1 MAAGMKPVIPPRAPS
16 GNSPGCA
23 LWSCDDAS
31 AVDVYR
37 DDETVALLLGRP
49 WLLEE
54 APHAAPVTAGTL
66 ARLFPTEGVPL
77 LSRLGGAF
85 ALCLVR
91 PQRGEVLLAI
101 DRFAVENF
109 FYVLNGPDLAWGTRL
124 AQLADH
130 PLVNHRITPQA
141 IFEYLYFHCVPG
153 PGTIHAG
160 VQRLLP
166 GHYLHHREGQTT
178 VRAHW
183 VPHYRV
189 LDSAAEIPEPSAL
202 PGIIEAAVARHERE
216 GPQACF
222 LSGGLDSSAVTGLA
236 AKRHPGEVTAFTI
249 GFQAPGYDEMEYARI
264 VARHFNVRHV
274 DYYVTPDDIVD
285 SLPQL
290 VNAFDGPFGNA
301 SAVPTYFCARLA
313 REHGFSSMLAGD
325 GGDELFGGNS
335 RYATQLLFE
344 YYQRLPELLRTQL
357 LEPLGSGL
365 PAWAR
370 RGVLGKAASYVRQAA
385 VPLPDRLMTWNLLNW
400 ISPESFLDA
409 DFLATLDQGLP
420 LRRLREMY
428 DPSQDIAMVD
438 KLLHLDLRLTL
449 ADSDLPKVKR
459 MCAHAGIDVD
469 FPLLDSAVFDY
480 AAGLPAG
487 AKVSRETLRPAF
499 RTAFANFLPAATLG
513 KSKQG
518 FGLPFGLWLR
528 EDPGLREFASCHLQ
542 ALEDC
547 GVLRRGFRNDFLA
560 GRLASN
566 PAYYGVLVWIL
577 LTLALWLDSSR
588 ARLQA

>member
-1 MAAGMKPVIPPRAPS
+1 
-16 GNSPGCA
+16 
-23 LWSCDDAS
+23 
-31 AVDVYR
+31 
-37 DDETVALLLGRP
+37 
-49 WLLEE
+49 
-54 APHAAPVTAGTL
+54 
-66 ARLFPTEGVPL
+66 
-77 LSRLGGAF
+77 
-85 ALCLVR
+85 
-91 PQRGEVLLAI
+91 
-101 DRFAVENF
+101 
-109 FYVLNGPDLAWGTRL
+109 
-124 AQLADH
+124 
-130 PLVNHRITPQA
+130 
-141 IFEYLYFHCVPG
+141 
-153 PGTIHAG
+153 
-160 VQRLLP
+160 
-166 GHYLHHREGQTT
+166 
-178 VRAHW
+178 
-183 VPHYRV
+183 
-189 LDSAAEIPEPSAL
+189 
-202 PGIIEAAVARHERE
+202 
-216 GPQACF
+216 
-222 LSGGLDSSAVTGLA
+222 
-236 AKRHPGEVTAFTI
+236 
-249 GFQAPGYDEMEYARI
+249 
-264 VARHFNVRHV
+264 
-274 DYYVTPDDIVD
+274 
-285 SLPQL
+285 
-290 VNAFDGPFGNA
+290 
-301 SAVPTYFCARLA
+301 
-313 REHGFSSMLAGD
+313 
-325 GGDELFGGNS
+325 
-335 RYATQLLFE
+335 
-344 YYQRLPELLRTQL
+344 
-357 LEPLGSGL
+357 
-365 PAWAR
+365 
-370 RGVLGKAASYVRQAA
+370 
-385 VPLPDRLMTWNLLNW
+385 MTWNLLNR